1 MRSCGG
7 LPAPG
12 QAGAVSS
19 LLSPSLS
26 FPLMQSSTPT
36 RGSSLLAPPLA
47 LSIPPAFPLRRR
59 RHASSARP
67 RPSPRF
73 PPSPLTPPAYSRC
86 CARRRSQ
93 RLRAPRFP
101 AAWPA
106 VALLPSSLP
115 PTSPLVAGR
124 PRRRRAPPGARLAGP
139 FPCRCRGARPAAPLH
154 SARHPEDARARPP
167 GIARYDG
174 NRMRAIPS
182 QAAARRLPARA
193 CGAPRRAALCRR
205 VPVVAAGLLGLVRKV
220 GLEQRHEVAVGIHDY
235 CVLAGLALY
244 NVAVHPY
251 ALGL

>member
-1 MRSCGG
+1 
-7 LPAPG
+7 
-12 QAGAVSS
+12 
-19 LLSPSLS
+19 
-26 FPLMQSSTPT
+26 MQSSTPT
-36 RGSSLLAPPLA
+36 HGSSLLAPPLT
-47 LSIPPAFPLRRR
+47 LSLPPAFPLRRR

-73 PPSPLTPPAYSRC
+73 PSSPLTPPAYSQC
-86 CARRRSQ
+86 CARRRGQ

-106 VALLPSSLP
+106 VALLPSFLPSFLPPSLP

-139 FPCRCRGARPAAPLH
+139 FPCRCRGARRAAPLRP
-154 SARHPEDARARPP
+154 ARHPEDARPP

-182 QAAARRLPARA
+182 HAAARRLPARA